1 MSVELLKYKIILLS
15 LLFCGLNWT
24 ALFANIQPVKPITSI
39 DQIAA
44 SEAYDEAIISVVPK
58 KPRSTHK
65 KRRKKQR
72 KHRQAEPTQR
82 LWGVWSLILGGYC
95 LIFFIFSAIRFIGI
109 TFYWYLFALLLLGAI
124 LGVLLVI
131 SGVSNIDQSYIIYS
145 DNADLRI
152 ERLRP
157 QMWRDFIFAGIFI
170 LTIIPLLLLQFYL
183 TASLVLALVLA
194 LLILALLKLGEI
206 KRLKN

>member
-1 MSVELLKYKIILLS
+1 MGGLVIDLGWLLS
-15 LLFCGLNWT
+15 YL
-24 ALFANIQPVKPITSI
+24 
-39 DQIAA
+39 
-44 SEAYDEAIISVVPK
+44 
-58 KPRSTHK
+58 
-65 KRRKKQR
+65 
-72 KHRQAEPTQR
+72 
-82 LWGVWSLILGGYC
+82 
-95 LIFFIFSAIRFIGI
+95 FIFSAILFIGI